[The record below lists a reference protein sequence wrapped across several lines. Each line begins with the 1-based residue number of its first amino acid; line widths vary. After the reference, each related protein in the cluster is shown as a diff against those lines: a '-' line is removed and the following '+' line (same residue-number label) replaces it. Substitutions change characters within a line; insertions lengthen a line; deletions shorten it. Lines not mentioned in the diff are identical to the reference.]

1 MIVLKINY
9 MRKILLSFIIL
20 LSAKSFGQLT
30 YRVNLEAGSLGC
42 GCSSPGGESFFAY
55 DASNNVLPSINYNAN
70 NYPSITFETLVK
82 PAKIVQ
88 VLGCEPTGDDFCYPF
103 PYSEVSQV
111 ILDNVSNCEYK
122 SSTQPFGL
130 RANVQLIGNI
140 DNIGCVTSNLT
151 CSGNIERW
159 EVMKSGS
166 NTYEIIPNS
175 NVNTLTKT
183 YNQIYSDNSG
193 INKTTY
199 FRAKFTGT
207 QVYTYHPFTFV
218 FCSPNLN
225 NTSDPN
231 ITFCNYSN
239 GEVIFTFSRPLETG
253 EKYLFSRNP
262 VGQNIVTSSY
272 SDNVTDVEKISAT
285 VFKWKNIPPGK
296 YDFKYQTQF
305 ENNTPSSVGPTT
317 SFTITPREKLTF
329 TLTPIQPECFDG
341 KGRIHISASGGTAP
355 YFYVLDN
362 ESLANR
368 HSFTGNSYIIP
379 DELSEGDHMVMVID
393 SNECTEK

>member
-1 MIVLKINY
+1 MK
-9 MRKILLSFIIL
+9 RILLSLIVL
-20 LSAKSFGQLT
+20 LSVKSFGQLT

-42 GCSSPGGESFFAY
+42 GCSSAGAENFYAY
-55 DASNNVLPSINYNAN
+55 DVSNNVIPSINFNAD

-82 PAKIVQ
+82 PTKIVQ

-111 ILDNVSNCEYK
+111 ILDNTSSCEYK
-122 SSTQPFGL
+122 SATAPFGL
-130 RANVQLIGNI
+130 RVNVQAIGNI

-159 EVMKSGS
+159 EVMKSGT
-166 NTYEIIPNS
+166 NVYEVIPNS

-193 INKTTY
+193 ISKTTY
-199 FRAKFTGT
+199 FRAKFAGT
-207 QVYTYHPFTFV
+207 QVYTYHPFIFV

-231 ITFCNYSN
+231 ITFCNYNN

-253 EKYLFSRNP
+253 EKFLLTRNP
-262 VGQNIVTSSY
+262 VGQNMVTSTT
-272 SDNVTDVEKISAT
+272 SDDAVNVEKISPT

-296 YDFKYQTQF
+296 YEFKYQTQF
-305 ENNTPSSVGPTT
+305 ENNTASSVSPTT
-317 SFTITPREKLTF
+317 FFTITPRDKLNF
-329 TLTPIQPECFDG
+329 TITAVQPLCNNDKGKIQ
-341 KGRIHISASGGTAP
+341 ISASGGTSP

-362 ESLANR
+362 EPLTNK
-368 HSFTGNSYIIP
+368 HSFAGLYTIP
-379 DELSEGDHMVMVID
+379 NELPEGDHTVIVVD
-393 SNECTEK
+393 SRDCIEK

>member
-1 MIVLKINY
+1 MK
-9 MRKILLSFIIL
+9 RILLLFIIL
-20 LSAKSFGQLT
+20 LSVNSFGQLT

-42 GCSSPGGESFFAY
+42 GCSSPGAENFYAY
-55 DASNNVLPSINYNAN
+55 DASNNLIPSINFNAD
-70 NYPSITFETLVK
+70 NYPSISFETLIK
-82 PAKIVQ
+82 PSKIIQ

-103 PYSEVSQV
+103 PYNEISQV
-111 ILDNVSNCEYK
+111 ILDNASSCEYK
-122 SSTQPFGL
+122 SASQPFGL
-130 RANVQLIGNI
+130 RVNVQAIGNI
-140 DNIGCVTSNLT
+140 NNTGCVTSNLT
-151 CSGNIERW
+151 CSGSIERW
-159 EVMKSGS
+159 EVRKPGS
-166 NTYEIIPNS
+166 NVYEVIPNS

-207 QVYTYHPFTFV
+207 QVYTYHPFIFV

-239 GEVIFTFSRPLETG
+239 GEVIFTFSRPLEVG

-262 VGQNIVTSSY
+262 VGQDIITSSY
-272 SDNVTDVEKISAT
+272 SDDVTNVEKISAT

-296 YDFKYQTQF
+296 YEFKYQTQF

-317 SFTITPREKLTF
+317 FFTITPKEKLNF
-329 TLTPIQPECFDG
+329 TLTAIQPLCNNSNG
-341 KGRIHISASGGTAP
+341 SIQVSATGGTPP
-355 YFYVLDN
+355 YYYILDN
-362 ESLANR
+362 ETNKN
-368 HSFTGNSYIIP
+368 SFTSPYLIPITREGNHS
-379 DELSEGDHMVMVID
+379 VIVVD
-393 SNECTEK
+393 SRDCIEK